1 MKLKDRGNGRNK
13 GQPLRCK
20 QWGQK
25 RRVETWRRQKG
36 GPRLGV
42 TEEQRRAE
50 EGRGGQRR
58 AEEGRGGLGPRSLR
72 SSRTD
77 LGLRAAAGG
86 RRVHPSLP
94 APRPRPCSRLGPAT
108 LQQKPLQRTNYLLV
122 SEMGPPGGR
131 QIACLV
137 HNKPGVESSAEEA
150 AATTGQAEPPA
161 PTPTPRPRRPS
172 PLRSRRRAGS
182 DNLKSLGT
190 PGCFPVPPSLHKF
203 VTVGLS
209 QENHTKR
216 SVPLPGMAFFM
227 RESRLPFS
235 SFSEVTVSL

>member
-1 MKLKDRGNGRNK
+1 MGHPTNMKLKDRGNGRNK

-25 RRVETWRRQKG
+25 GRVETWRRQKG

-50 EGRGGQRR
+50 EGRGG
-58 AEEGRGGLGPRSLR
+58 LGPRSLR

-77 LGLRAAAGG
+77 LVLRAAAGG

-94 APRPRPCSRLGPAT
+94 APRPRTCSRLGPAT

-150 AATTGQAEPPA
+150 AATTGQAEPPPPPPA
-161 PTPTPRPRRPS
+161 
-172 PLRSRRRAGS
+172 RAGRAPCGAGGAQVRIIS
-182 DNLKSLGT
+182 KGLEHRAASRCPHPCTSL
-190 PGCFPVPPSLHKF
+190 
-203 VTVGLS
+203 
-209 QENHTKR
+209 
-216 SVPLPGMAFFM
+216 
-227 RESRLPFS
+227 
-235 SFSEVTVSL
+235 